1 MACPVE
7 IPAGMCSD
15 HHVEPLLRNLRD
27 YIGLHT
33 PVRNEN
39 GDIIDLTLVWWNDAY
54 EGIRIHPPVLGQSMM
69 ATYYQPEGVLE
80 IVEDVLQN
88 GTYKQIFSIG
98 ENSEDRYRAPEVLVR
113 IEVTWMQVGD
123 AIVEIGSDL
132 SEMTAL
138 ELELISQR
146 KAFTDATRVA
156 TLQLERSRIARDLH
170 DSIIQNLFAISLNLK
185 TREDKD
191 WAINSLNDVITEIRS
206 TIFDITPDSRPPLKE
221 CVEKIVD
228 MFSGAWPSPPV
239 LHIHLERE
247 LPDDLVE
254 DIENVIREGLSNAAR
269 HAKASHVEVSVSVT
283 ADDITV
289 LISDDGIGP
298 QGAQRR
304 RGGGTLSLHHR
315 ATERGGQY
323 LLTPGST
330 SGSILTWTC
339 PIN

>member
-15 HHVEPLLRNLRD
+15 HQVEPLLRNLRD
-27 YIGLHT
+27 YVGLHSL
-33 PVRNEN
+33 VRNEN
-39 GDIIDLTLVWWNDAY
+39 GDIVDLTLVWWNDAY

-69 ATYYQPEGVLE
+69 ATYYEPEGVLE
-80 IVEDVLQN
+80 IVEQVLEQ
-88 GTYKQIFSIG
+88 GTVKQIFSIG
-98 ENSEDRYRAPEVLVR
+98 ENSEDRYRAPELLVR

-138 ELELISQR
+138 ELDLIAQR
-146 KAFTDATRVA
+146 KAYTDATRQA
-156 TLQLERSRIARDLH
+156 TIEMERSRIARDLH

-191 WAINSLNDVITEIRS
+191 WAISSLNDVITEIRS

-221 CVEKIVD
+221 SVEKIVD
-228 MFSGAWPSPPV
+228 MFSGAWPTPPT
-239 LHIHLERE
+239 LHVHFARE

-254 DIENVIREGLSNAAR
+254 DVENVIREGLSNAAR

-283 ADDITV
+283 AKDITV

-298 QGAQRR
+298 QGARRR

>member
-1 MACPVE
+1 MACPTN

-15 HHVEPLLRNLRD
+15 HNVEPLLRNIRD
-27 YIGLHT
+27 YIGLHK
-33 PVRNEN
+33 PVRNEK
-39 GDIIDLTLVWWNDAY
+39 GDIIDLTLIWWNDAY

-69 ATYYQPEGVLE
+69 ATYYEPEGVLE
-80 IVEDVLQN
+80 IVEQVLQN

-228 MFSGAWPSPPV
+228 MFSGAWSSPPE

-247 LPDDLVE
+247 LPDDLVD

-269 HAKASHVEVSVSVT
+269 HAKATHVEVSVSVT
-283 ADDITV
+283 TEDITV
-289 LISDDGIGP
+289 LISDDGVGP
-298 QGAQRR
+298 HGAQRR
-304 RGGGTLSLHHR
+304 RGGGTLSLNHR

-323 LLTPGST
+323 LLTSGTT

>member
-7 IPAGMCSD
+7 IPAGICSD

-27 YIGLHT
+27 YIGLHEL
-33 PVRNEN
+33 VRNEN
-39 GDIIDLTLVWWNDAY
+39 GDIVDLNLLWWNDAY
-54 EGIRIHPPVLGQSMM
+54 EGIRIHPPVVGQSMM
-69 ATYYQPEGVLE
+69 ATYFEPEGVLE
-80 IVEDVLQN
+80 IVEQVFHQ
-88 GTYKQIFSIG
+88 GTVKQIFSIG

-113 IEVTWMQVGD
+113 IEVTWMLVGD

-132 SEMTAL
+132 SQMTAL
-138 ELELISQR
+138 ELDLIAQR
-146 KAFTDATRVA
+146 KAYTDATRQA
-156 TLQLERSRIARDLH
+156 TLELERSRIARDLH

-191 WAINSLNDVITEIRS
+191 WAINSLNDVIAEIRS
-206 TIFDITPDSRPPLKE
+206 TIFGIAPDSRPPLKDS
-221 CVEKIVD
+221 VEKIVD
-228 MFSGAWPSPPV
+228 MFSGAWPTPPS
-239 LHIHLERE
+239 LHFHLERE
-247 LPDDLVE
+247 LPDDLVD

-269 HAKASHVEVSVSVT
+269 HAKASHVEISVT
-283 ADDITV
+283 VTAEDITV
-289 LISDDGIGP
+289 LITDDGIGP

-304 RGGGTLSLHHR
+304 RGGGTLSLDHR
-315 ATERGGQY
+315 AAVRGGQY